1 MPVQIDD
8 KTSDRASAVP
18 RNLAGDLDD
27 AWRGNP
33 KLSSQS
39 KIVAFI
45 SSGDDLGMPAI
56 LSDVAAAIS
65 ALDKQVTL
73 VLDIDDGE
81 SPGYIELL
89 REMGDYLLVDLPF
102 KPTPF
107 ASSILSGCDLV
118 IVASSCKL
126 DNIDETM
133 KLVKVLLFLG
143 IDPEKVA
150 AILVDPEGILPSAS
164 LADIKPYLE
173 TSLGIEMAG
182 VVSFDARSR
191 QPSYRE
197 SQSKIPSG
205 PDSQLARDIQQL
217 AQYIK

>member
-1 MPVQIDD
+1 MPVYIDD
-8 KTSDRASAVP
+8 KTSDRASAVR
-18 RNLAGDLDD
+18 RNLAGDFDD

-33 KLSSQS
+33 RLTSQS

-81 SPGYIELL
+81 SPGNIELW

-143 IDPEKVA
+143 INPEKVA